1 MPDPIALLDLT
12 YDQLKELLT
21 SWGEPS
27 FRAAQLWEWLYRSLV
42 SDVHQM
48 RNLPKG
54 LRTRLGQVTCLPT
67 LTPLEE
73 SVSADGLTCKVLFA
87 LRDGETIESVFM
99 RYERRRTICVSTQ
112 VGCPIGCPFCATGQ
126 SGFRRNLTAGEIVE
140 QVLYFARA
148 LRFRSHPPFLPT
160 LRPDAGR
167 ALGEDPQTG
176 EIEEG
181 RPELPI
187 TNVVLMGMGEPLLN
201 YEATWQAIETLNDA
215 RGFGLGARR
224 ITLSTAGVV
233 PGIRRLSQEKLQVG
247 LAVSLHASTDR
258 LRDRLVPLNRR
269 YPLRQLMAACRDYGQ
284 NTGRR
289 VTFEYALMEG
299 VNDSLEQARQ
309 LGRLLQGLTCHVN
322 LIPLNPIAGSPYQ
335 PSSRQRALAF
345 QKGLEQQGIPTTLR
359 VGLGLDIQA
368 GCGQLRGG
376 HQAGLKPADNCS
388 ARLKSL
394 PLGASR
400 RVSAQAD
407 TPLST
412 QNGRMVGEGRPSAAG
427 SKG

>member
-27 FRAAQLWEWLYRSLV
+27 FRAAQVWGWLYRSLA

-48 RNLPKG
+48 HNLPKG
-54 LRTRLGQVTCLPT
+54 LRARLDETTYLSA

-73 SVSADGLTCKVLFA
+73 RVSADELTSKVLFA
-87 LRDGETIESVFM
+87 LRDGETVESVFM
-99 RYERRRTICVSTQ
+99 RYERRRTVCVSTQ

-126 SGFRRNLTAGEIVE
+126 SGFRRNLTAGEMVE
-140 QVLYFARA
+140 QVLYFAREA
-148 LRFRSHPPFLPT
+148 ARNK
-160 LRPDAGR
+160 GK
-167 ALGEDPQTG
+167 GV
-176 EIEEG
+176 EEG
-181 RPELPI
+181 GSELPI

-224 ITLSTAGVV
+224 ITLSTVGVV

-247 LAVSLHASTDR
+247 LAVSLHAPTDR
-258 LRDRLVPLNRR
+258 LRDTLVPLNRR
-269 YPLRQLMAACRDYGQ
+269 YPLGQLMAACRDYVQ

-335 PSSRQRALAF
+335 PSSRQVALAF
-345 QKGLEQQGIPTTLR
+345 QKELEQQGVTTTLR
-359 VGLGLDIQA
+359 VGRGLDIQA
-368 GCGQLRGG
+368 GCGQLRG
-376 HQAGLKPADNCS
+376 
-388 ARLKSL
+388 
-394 PLGASR
+394 
-400 RVSAQAD
+400 
-407 TPLST
+407 
-412 QNGRMVGEGRPSAAG
+412 RMGCTTA
-427 SKG
+427 